1 MATVGISAERT
12 VVRGVLLIGEFVA
25 DARPH
30 LLRAVTE
37 QVDDGQVTAAVAT
50 VLDRLTGDS
59 DLPIDDVAVLYRTA
73 DERRALVTFL
83 ATRKWQSASLVSI
96 RSALLA
102 VVQDAPGLEAFGTVL
117 AIETLGDHTCCA
129 VVGPDRARILAAD
142 SWPAGLH
149 DAESAGRAVSRM
161 WPLLDTIAV
170 RPDVVVLCGAAAAE
184 AEIST
189 VLHNAFGVEVRRLPD
204 FVNAPARGAA
214 LVAAEQI
221 RNLPVPVPREHGRS
235 RRVMLSAAAL
245 IVLLGGSAFTV
256 AALHTERT
264 PAVHVLD
271 ASAKPTPPEPITSDT
286 PPPDRLPST
295 TEPAEPTS
303 TPPVVVPPARTTD
316 RVEPSPPPPRS
327 STSLE
332 PPAPPTSTTVGAPDA
347 NWLFPGESPPPP
359 AGSDPAAV
367 RAWWDNHVALKQRWL
382 NGG

>member
-37 QVDDGQVTAAVAT
+37 EVADGSGTAAVAT
-50 VLDRLTGDS
+50 VLDRLTGDAE
-59 DLPIDDVAVLYRTA
+59 LPIDDVAVLYRTA

-83 ATRKWQSASLVSI
+83 ASRTWQSASLVSI

-102 VVQDAPGLEAFGTVL
+102 VVQDAPGLAEFGTVL
-117 AIETLGDHTCCA
+117 VIETLGDHTCCA
-129 VVGPDRARILAAD
+129 VVGPDRARILASE

-161 WPLLDTIAV
+161 WPMLDTLGV
-170 RPDVVVLCGAAAAE
+170 RPDAVVLCGAAAGE
-184 AEIST
+184 PEIST
-189 VLHNAFGVEVRRLPD
+189 VLHNAFGVQVRRLPD

-221 RNLPVPVPREHGRS
+221 RNLPVPIPPEHHRS
-235 RRVMLSAAAL
+235 HRVMLSAAAL
-245 IVLLGGSAFTV
+245 IALLGGSAFTV

-286 PPPDRLPST
+286 PPPDPLPSA
-295 TEPAEPTS
+295 TEPAEPTWM
-303 TPPVVVPPARTTD
+303 PPAVVPPARTTD
-316 RVEPSPPPPRS
+316 RVEPPPPSSS
-327 STSLE
+327 STFPE
-332 PPAPPTSTTVGAPDA
+332 PPVPPASTTVGAPNAD
-347 NWLFPGESPPPP
+347 WLFPGEPPPPP
-359 AGSDPAAV
+359 AGSDPAVV
-367 RAWWDNHVALKQRWL
+367 RAWWDNHLALKQRWL